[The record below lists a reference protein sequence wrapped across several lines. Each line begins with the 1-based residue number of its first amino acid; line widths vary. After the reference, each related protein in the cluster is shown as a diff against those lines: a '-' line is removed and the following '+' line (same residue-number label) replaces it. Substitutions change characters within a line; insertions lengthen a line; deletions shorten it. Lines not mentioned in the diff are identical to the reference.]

1 MSDYTVSRLQTR
13 EQLDAVVEVIFK
25 AQYSPYMPSSSIFF
39 PVAGYSLEERSAGIA
54 ASKERLWKE
63 HLAANPATNHWIIV
77 EEKES
82 LRIVGGCLWKWHDGN
97 PFPDGIPTPSVY
109 WWPEGEAREFC
120 EEMIRQSMTPRSLWM
135 HDKNAACYLGLY
147 MMVVHPDHRS
157 RGVGGLMME
166 WANTKIDEM
175 GIEGFIEANEL
186 GRHLYEKWGY
196 RVVMKLDLF
205 VPSNKSDLWNKLAHD
220 LKMPPWYAMWRPL
233 NGIMKEGERNRPWQ
247 PL

>member
-1 MSDYTVSRLQTR
+1 MSDYTLRRLQTR

-39 PVAGYSLEERSAGIA
+39 PVAGYSLEERSAGVA

-82 LRIVGGCLWKWHDGN
+82 LKIVGGCLWKWHDGN
-97 PFPDGIPTPSVY
+97 QFPDGIPTPSVY

-135 HDKNAACYLGLY
+135 HDRNAGLY

-166 WANTKIDEM
+166 WANTRIDEM

-205 VPSNKSDLWNKLAHD
+205 IPSNKSDLWNKLAHD

-233 NGIMKEGERNRPWQ
+233 NGIVQEGERTRPWQ

>member
-1 MSDYTVSRLQTR
+1 MSDYTVRRLQTR

-39 PVAGYSLEERSAGIA
+39 PVAGYSLEERSVGVA

-82 LRIVGGCLWKWHDGN
+82 LKIVGGCLWKWHDEN

-135 HDKNAACYLGLY
+135 HDKNAGQLSYYLIISSFTLNSLLSRTIHDGRA
-147 MMVVHPDHRS
+147 PRS
-157 RGVGGLMME
+157 QVSWCWWTDDG
-166 WANTKIDEM
+166 M
-175 GIEGFIEANEL
+175 GQ
-186 GRHLYEKWGY
+186 Y
-196 RVVMKLDLF
+196 
-205 VPSNKSDLWNKLAHD
+205 
-220 LKMPPWYAMWRPL
+220 
-233 NGIMKEGERNRPWQ
+233 
-247 PL
+247 